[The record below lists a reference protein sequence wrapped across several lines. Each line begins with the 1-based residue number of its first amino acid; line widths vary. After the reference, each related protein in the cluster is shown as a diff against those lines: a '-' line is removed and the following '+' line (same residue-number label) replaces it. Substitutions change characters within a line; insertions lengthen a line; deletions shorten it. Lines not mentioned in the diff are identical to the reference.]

1 MHAVRCS
8 VGVAEG
14 QSRVWTG
21 QHKVTLLQDRA
32 PLGFKPLLR
41 KLQQSLCISAL
52 LLPLKTSQT
61 DAVVDNNRWIN
72 QRAIQIIFHIV
83 DGNNHTVSW
92 FLSQNGGRYAIMRLL
107 LPRLKS

>member
-61 DAVVDNNRWIN
+61 DGVVDYNRWIN
-72 QRAIQIIFHIV
+72 QSVIISREGLIL
-83 DGNNHTVSW
+83 T
-92 FLSQNGGRYAIMRLL
+92 LSILPCQQGRIF
-107 LPRLKS
+107 